1 MFTIWLSLYGVSPKF
16 FWSKFGF
23 MPIWGG
29 EGLAIPTFYP
39 NMWRTI
45 NRGMVVTMW
54 YIWSSTILLL
64 QFRGFKF
71 CSIYFGKYHT
81 NHSACAPYVYQDE
94 MNDFIIIWSSKLPCG
109 PLCIWTIWAHRG
121 DLGIVNKQ
129 TFLNIHPNKTEWQML
144 CESTVPLV
152 YFEKIMIW
160 CCGWEGCEI

>member
-1 MFTIWLSLYGVSPKF
+1 MSTDKAEQMFELFSTCKDSSVWWNEKNVQFI
-16 FWSKFGF
+16 
-23 MPIWGG
+23 
-29 EGLAIPTFYP
+29 
-39 NMWRTI
+39 
-45 NRGMVVTMW
+45 
-54 YIWSSTILLL
+54 SSTILLL
-64 QFRGFKF
+64 QFRGLEF
-71 CSIYFGKYHT
+71 CSIYFGKYHI
-81 NHSACAPYVYQDE
+81 NHTACAPYVYQDE

-160 CCGWEGCEI
+160 CCGWEGCEIYTIYNACL